1 MLDSALL
8 KTNFVGRDGFVWWIG
23 KVADPTVWRNQA
35 TDTDA
40 GWAFRCKVR
49 IIGYHPFDEEVLP
62 EDDLPWA
69 HVLVDATSGAGQGCF
84 GNSSRMVGGET
95 VFGFFMDGEEA
106 QQPVVFGA
114 LARQNN
120 KSGYGPSNADKIA
133 NVEANAFGVSTG
145 GVIGGQTT
153 MPPGMNKEIGD
164 NSEYTTTIDPTFG
177 HEVRTFNQNKKN
189 AENKVGQEQQN
200 SPGELEK
207 GGEGI
212 SKERKIDQ
220 EFSNVNT
227 GPHKMNNGCKD
238 DAVGDIA
245 HTLGSFLTTVNSLTE
260 FAGAYI
266 DTAQN
271 IIGDVQRL
279 TGKVARLISAA
290 MKKIMNLIRDKVMGF
305 ISKQFRNLQALIVP
319 EPQKPMISKAV
330 QKILDI
336 IFCLF
341 DTSFADLFDL
351 IKDMLKDMIGK
362 AINPTVCA
370 IEQAVANLLASAYD
384 KINGAL
390 KPIMDGLSW
399 LSGTLGKLS
408 NIFGMVS
415 SYVDMLLSFLS
426 CTGLTCKE
434 YDDWTQGVG
443 AFTMPST
450 DMGNVL
456 GNVEI
461 LKGLEEFADTSGF
474 SGENGPYDARAR
486 FSILSMMGGGAAEFF
501 DCNEKT
507 NNPQTQ
513 DDLGAGV
520 PPGFTWSQC
529 IPPKVEVHGD
539 GTKTAVLI
547 PIVSAVNG
555 SILTLEIIEPGRNY
569 TDVPQITI
577 IDKTRHGG
585 GAIAEAIID
594 DFGSIVDI
602 YMLSPGEGYCP
613 STNVIPPKY
622 PVTEDTD
629 VENPFIT
636 FTTPADDAVGV
647 QTSVS
652 LSVTFNEPIV
662 KGNGEVVITESLTNV
677 VHERINVKNSRIEF
691 LSDRIIRIDP
701 ETNLRSGTEYYISMS
716 EGSFLDMS
724 ENQFAGIGRTDTY
737 NFTTRG
743 VSGIGSEA
751 VGIVT
756 SLIPYRPG
764 IGYTSGDNGQV
775 GACTFDLVLTPAGSI
790 AGINNINCQDK
801 HKVTPPVRIN
811 TNTGLGAELIPVISY
826 SPDFVS
832 DSGTAPSIDGGF
844 GGGRTGIPAPDGAK
858 SGGSLFIKVIDCVYG
873 LGKTQI
879 GWVNGNPYYG
889 AFHVHPTTGVK
900 MVGATHT
907 NTPHAT
913 IYNSK
918 EESLGQAA
926 PVTYTQSTTTEP
938 STPQANVSSTTVQ
951 STTSDTT
958 PTPQV
963 EPQQTTQQPYTPP
976 TNNNTNTGGSSGT
989 SGGGGY

>member
-145 GVIGGQTT
+145 RVIGGQTT

-370 IEQAVANLLASAYD
+370 IEQAVANLLASA
-384 KINGAL
+384 
-390 KPIMDGLSW
+390 
-399 LSGTLGKLS
+399 
-408 NIFGMVS
+408 
-415 SYVDMLLSFLS
+415 
-426 CTGLTCKE
+426 
-434 YDDWTQGVG
+434 
-443 AFTMPST
+443 
-450 DMGNVL
+450 
-456 GNVEI
+456 
-461 LKGLEEFADTSGF
+461 
-474 SGENGPYDARAR
+474 
-486 FSILSMMGGGAAEFF
+486 
-501 DCNEKT
+501 
-507 NNPQTQ
+507 
-513 DDLGAGV
+513 
-520 PPGFTWSQC
+520 
-529 IPPKVEVHGD
+529 
-539 GTKTAVLI
+539 LI
-547 PIVSAVNG
+547 
-555 SILTLEIIEPGRNY
+555 R
-569 TDVPQITI
+569 
-577 IDKTRHGG
+577 
-585 GAIAEAIID
+585 
-594 DFGSIVDI
+594 
-602 YMLSPGEGYCP
+602 
-613 STNVIPPKY
+613 
-622 PVTEDTD
+622 
-629 VENPFIT
+629 
-636 FTTPADDAVGV
+636 
-647 QTSVS
+647 
-652 LSVTFNEPIV
+652 
-662 KGNGEVVITESLTNV
+662 
-677 VHERINVKNSRIEF
+677 
-691 LSDRIIRIDP
+691 
-701 ETNLRSGTEYYISMS
+701 
-716 EGSFLDMS
+716 
-724 ENQFAGIGRTDTY
+724 
-737 NFTTRG
+737 
-743 VSGIGSEA
+743 
-751 VGIVT
+751 
-756 SLIPYRPG
+756 
-764 IGYTSGDNGQV
+764 
-775 GACTFDLVLTPAGSI
+775 
-790 AGINNINCQDK
+790 
-801 HKVTPPVRIN
+801 
-811 TNTGLGAELIPVISY
+811 
-826 SPDFVS
+826 
-832 DSGTAPSIDGGF
+832 
-844 GGGRTGIPAPDGAK
+844 
-858 SGGSLFIKVIDCVYG
+858 
-873 LGKTQI
+873 
-879 GWVNGNPYYG
+879 
-889 AFHVHPTTGVK
+889 
-900 MVGATHT
+900 
-907 NTPHAT
+907 
-913 IYNSK
+913 
-918 EESLGQAA
+918 
-926 PVTYTQSTTTEP
+926 
-938 STPQANVSSTTVQ
+938 
-951 STTSDTT
+951 
-958 PTPQV
+958 
-963 EPQQTTQQPYTPP
+963 
-976 TNNNTNTGGSSGT
+976 
-989 SGGGGY
+989 